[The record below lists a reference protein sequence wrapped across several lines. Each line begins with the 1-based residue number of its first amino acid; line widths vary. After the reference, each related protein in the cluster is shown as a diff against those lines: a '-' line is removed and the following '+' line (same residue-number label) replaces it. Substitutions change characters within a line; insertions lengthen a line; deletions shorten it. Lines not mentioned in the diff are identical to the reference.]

1 MVMMRRLLSILVILF
16 FCMLSPNIVKGQSDG
31 AVISISAT
39 AYAPGMIGHGI
50 TIHIANIESGQV
62 FISKSLHG
70 ISNNSVIENVPA
82 GKYAVTFAEIPFG
95 NIKWRN
101 RSPELKNFF
110 GIIQVD
116 SGESYYLGTF
126 EATFEGSLK
135 DRRVMFYYRDNIIP
149 EKLIKYFNKHNLPTE
164 DIKCLEPAGES
175 FIFAHASL

>member
-1 MVMMRRLLSILVILF
+1 MRRLLSILVILF
-16 FCMLSPNIVKGQSDG
+16 FCMLSPNIVMGQSDG

-70 ISNNSVIENVPA
+70 ISNHSVIENVPA

-95 NIKWRN
+95 NMKWRN
-101 RSPELKNFF
+101 RSPELQDFF

-135 DRRVMFYYRDNIIP
+135 DRRVVFYYRDNTIP

-164 DIKCLEPAGES
+164 DIKCLEAAGES

>member
-1 MVMMRRLLSILVILF
+1 MKRLLSILCIFF
-16 FCMLSPNIVKGQSDG
+16 FCMLSPNMVKGQNDG
-31 AVISISAT
+31 AVISISA
-39 AYAPGMIGHGI
+39 AANAPGMKGYGI
-50 TIHIANIESGQV
+50 TIHIANIETGEV
-62 FISKSLHG
+62 FISKSLHR
-70 ISNNSVIENVPA
+70 ISKNSVIENVPA

-95 NIKWRN
+95 NMKWRN
-101 RSPELKNFF
+101 GTPELQDFF

-164 DIKCLEPAGES
+164 DIKYFEPAEKS
-175 FIFAHASL
+175 FVFAHTSL

>member
-1 MVMMRRLLSILVILF
+1 MMKHFITILFAFF

-31 AVISISAT
+31 AVISISVSAN
-39 AYAPGMIGHGI
+39 APLMKGHGI

-95 NIKWRN
+95 NMKWRN
-101 RSPELKNFF
+101 WSPELQDYF

-164 DIKCLEPAGES
+164 DIKFFEPAEKS
-175 FIFAHASL
+175 FVFAHTSL

>member
-1 MVMMRRLLSILVILF
+1 
-16 FCMLSPNIVKGQSDG
+16 MLSPNIVKGQSDG

-39 AYAPGMIGHGI
+39 AYAPLMIGHGI

-101 RSPELKNFF
+101 RSPELQDFF

-116 SGESYYLGTF
+116 SGESYRRNSLSISISIIFRQKISNAWNRQVNHLYLHMLHYKSVV
-126 EATFEGSLK
+126 A
-135 DRRVMFYYRDNIIP
+135 
-149 EKLIKYFNKHNLPTE
+149 
-164 DIKCLEPAGES
+164 S
-175 FIFAHASL
+175 F